1 MLLVI
6 YNDSAYDRALCTN
19 DLCEDIVMNKLGDT
33 CIYLKI
39 IRVNNSKANRDKY
52 NLFTVTNRL
61 LAINM
66 DGYVVNSIEQ

>member
-1 MLLVI
+1 MCNVA
-6 YNDSAYDRALCTN
+6 STN

>member
-1 MLLVI
+1 MTVL
-6 YNDSAYDRALCTN
+6 YDRALCTN
-19 DLCEDIVMNKLGDT
+19 DLCEDIAMNKLGDT

>member
-1 MLLVI
+1 MTVL
-6 YNDSAYDRALCTN
+6 YDRALCTN

-61 LAINM
+61 RN
-66 DGYVVNSIEQ
+66 

>member
-6 YNDSAYDRALCTN
+6 YNDSAYDRALYTN

>member
-6 YNDSAYDRALCTN
+6 YNDSAYDRTLCTN

-39 IRVNNSKANRDKY
+39 IGVNNSKANRDKY